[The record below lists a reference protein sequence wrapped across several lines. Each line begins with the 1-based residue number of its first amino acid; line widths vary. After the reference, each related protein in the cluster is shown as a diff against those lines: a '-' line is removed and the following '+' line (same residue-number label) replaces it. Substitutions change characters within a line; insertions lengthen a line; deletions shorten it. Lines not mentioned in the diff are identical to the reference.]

1 MDKKKDPFD
10 TMRKQRDDYYK
21 DKLFVEKAVNWV
33 YDREQ
38 DLFEKITGLDQ
49 YKGTDGV
56 ERYRSLGDPVAMFEN
71 SANTSIQPNPFKYST
86 LTHDYHDEA
95 SQHSQVNTKVIDSSA
110 FVNPDSSYQSIAY

>member
-1 MDKKKDPFD
+1 MDKIKDTFD

-49 YKGTDGV
+49 YKAQMV
-56 ERYRSLGDPVAMFEN
+56 
-71 SANTSIQPNPFKYST
+71 
-86 LTHDYHDEA
+86 
-95 SQHSQVNTKVIDSSA
+95 
-110 FVNPDSSYQSIAY
+110 